1 MTTAD
6 TGTDVLIEVR
16 DLRKVFHRGGHEL
29 VAVEGASFEMLRG
42 RNLGI
47 VGESGSGK
55 STTARMIMGL
65 EQATSGSVTVC
76 GEDMTVPVRSARA
89 RRRRAKLT
97 QMVYQDPF
105 GSLDSRQS
113 VASCLRE
120 VLRIHGPASS
130 AEREGRIA
138 ELCDL
143 VGLTSVQRERSPKDL
158 SGGQRQ
164 RVAIARALA
173 VQPEIV
179 VLDEAVAALDI
190 SIQAQILNLLV
201 DVQRETGTGY
211 VLISHDLAV
220 VGHLTDDVVVMRN
233 GRIVEQGP
241 TARVLTDPVDEYTRI
256 LRDSVPSLD
265 WRTPGALEAVA
276 RRVGPRGEFATT
288 GMAVPSAIEG
298 NQ

>member
-1 MTTAD
+1 MTYIEAGG
-6 TGTDVLIEVR
+6 TGPLIEVAE
-16 DLRKVFHRGGHEL
+16 LTKVFRRGGRDH
-29 VAVEGASFEMLRG
+29 VAVDAVSFQMTRG

-65 EQATSGSVTVC
+65 ERPTSGTVRVC
-76 GEDMTVPVRSARA
+76 GEDMSDPPTGAAS
-89 RRRRAKLT
+89 RRRRAKLS

-105 GSLDSRQS
+105 GSLDPRQS
-113 VASCLRE
+113 VSSCLRE
-120 VLRIHGPASS
+120 VLRIHGSRSQVAR
-130 AEREGRIA
+130 ERRIV

-143 VGLTSVQRERSPKDL
+143 VGLSAAQRERSPKDL

-173 VQPEIV
+173 VEPELI

-201 DVQRETGTGY
+201 DVQDATGTAY

-220 VGHLTDDVVVMRN
+220 IAHLTDDVVVMRD
-233 GRIVEQGP
+233 GQIVEQGT
-241 TARVLTDPVDEYTRI
+241 TADVLGNPSQEYTRV

-265 WRTPGALEAVA
+265 WREPSVLEGIVRRMPLPG
-276 RRVGPRGEFATT
+276 
-288 GMAVPSAIEG
+288 
-298 NQ
+298 

>member
-1 MTTAD
+1 MSPETKSTP
-6 TGTDVLIEVR
+6 LIETA
-16 DLRKVFHRGGHEL
+16 DLRKEFRRGGKTF
-29 VAVEGASFEMLRG
+29 VAVEGVTIRLERG

-65 EQATSGSVTVC
+65 ERPTAGAVRVC
-76 GEDMTVPVRSARA
+76 GEDVTLPAHTAAA

-105 GSLDSRQS
+105 GSLDPRQT

-120 VLRIHGPASS
+120 VLFIHGGSDRAGR
-130 AEREGRIA
+130 ERRID

-143 VGLTSVQRERSPKDL
+143 VGLTTEQRKRIPKDL

-173 VQPEIV
+173 VEPELI

-201 DVQRETGTGY
+201 DVQEQTGTAY

-220 VGHLTDDVVVMRN
+220 VAHLTDDVIVMRN
-233 GRIVEQGP
+233 GRVVEQGE
-241 TARVLTDPVDEYTRI
+241 TARVLADPADAYTRV

-265 WRTPGALEAVA
+265 WRREGVLEGIAS
-276 RRVGPRGEFATT
+276 R
-288 GMAVPSAIEG
+288 IED
-298 NQ
+298 

>member
-1 MTTAD
+1 MKETELTMSD
-6 TGTDVLIEVR
+6 PLIDVSGLT
-16 DLRKVFHRGGHEL
+16 KVFRRGTREH
-29 VAVEGASFEMLRG
+29 VAVDDVSFRMARG

-65 EQATSGSVTVC
+65 ERPSSGEVRVC
-76 GEDMTVPVRSARA
+76 GEDVSVPARGA
-89 RRRRAKLT
+89 AQRRRRAKLT

-105 GSLDSRQS
+105 GSLDPRQP

-120 VLRIHGPASS
+120 VLRIHGSRSTVAR
-130 AEREGRIA
+130 ERRIA

-143 VGLTSVQRERSPKDL
+143 VGLSAAQRERSPKDL

-173 VQPEIV
+173 VEPEIV

-190 SIQAQILNLLV
+190 SIQAQILNLLG
-201 DVQRETGTGY
+201 DVQAATGTAY

-220 VGHLTDDVVVMRN
+220 ISHLTDDVVVIRD
-233 GRIVEQGP
+233 GRVVEQGA
-241 TARVLTDPVDEYTRI
+241 TAQVLGSPEQEYTRI
-256 LRDSVPSLD
+256 LRDSVPSLS
-265 WRTPGALEAVA
+265 WREPEVLEGIA
-276 RRVGPRGEFATT
+276 RRMRPVA
-288 GMAVPSAIEG
+288 
-298 NQ
+298 

>member
-1 MTTAD
+1 MTVTEQRGSAP
-6 TGTDVLIEVR
+6 LIEASS
-16 DLRKVFHRGGHEL
+16 LTKVFRRGRSDHT
-29 VAVEGASFEMLRG
+29 AVDNVSFEMLPG

-65 EQATSGSVTVC
+65 ERPTSGSVTVC
-76 GEDMTVPVRSARA
+76 GEDMSDPAQGVGA

-105 GSLDSRQS
+105 GSLDPRQS

-120 VLRIHGPASS
+120 VLRIHGSNSS
-130 AEREGRIA
+130 VARERRIV

-143 VGLTSVQRERSPKDL
+143 VGLSAAQRQRSPKDL

-173 VQPEIV
+173 VDPEII

-190 SIQAQILNLLV
+190 SIQAQILNLLI
-201 DVQRETGTGY
+201 DVQDATGTAY

-220 VGHLTDDVVVMRN
+220 VAHLTDDVVVMRD
-233 GRIVEQGP
+233 GRIVEQGA
-241 TARVLTDPVDEYTRI
+241 TASVLNNPSEEYTRI

-265 WRTPGALEAVA
+265 WRDARVLEEIVS
-276 RRVGPRGEFATT
+276 RVHPVG
-288 GMAVPSAIEG
+288 
-298 NQ
+298 